1 MKSLRKHAFGSPR
14 KGGGQEDQLADPE
27 HQGEL
32 LQLLKARRPLILRP
46 SPAPQ
51 LIAANSSTHSKGR
64 HAASGP
70 GVVVSGQACRDSFG
84 IQTAILPIMLSD
96 NATPGATDAA
106 AVRPQPCLASWKPVF
121 AGVTSCGAPVMDASM
136 RVSPGSADC
145 GAQKE
150 RGTLLRCAVGTLSRR
165 PASLHLI
172 DRSPISRAL
181 LFTRAPLAYIA
192 SLVTKV
198 CFTPWILPPTTL
210 MGAVRTLRGRLSG
223 LPTPGQLTIH
233 IR

>member
-1 MKSLRKHAFGSPR
+1 MDIVRLRSLSSPKGRAVTIVIRIQITCETSAAKPCVFAPHYQGSACGGGSIEVKSLRKHAFGSPR

-32 LQLLKARRPLILRP
+32 LQLLKVRRPLILRP

-64 HAASGP
+64 LAASGP

-84 IQTAILPIMLSD
+84 KHTAILPIMLSD
-96 NATPGATDAA
+96 NATPGAPYAA
-106 AVRPQPCLASWKPVF
+106 AVRPQPCLASWEPVF
-121 AGVTSCGAPVMDASM
+121 AGVTCCGAPVMDASM
-136 RVSPGSADC
+136 RVSPGNAVC

-165 PASLHLI
+165 PAS
-172 DRSPISRAL
+172 
-181 LFTRAPLAYIA
+181 
-192 SLVTKV
+192 
-198 CFTPWILPPTTL
+198 
-210 MGAVRTLRGRLSG
+210 RT
-223 LPTPGQLTIH
+223 
-233 IR
+233 

>member
-1 MKSLRKHAFGSPR
+1 VKSLRKHAFGSPR

-96 NATPGATDAA
+96 NATPGAPYAA
-106 AVRPQPCLASWKPVF
+106 AVRPQPCLASWEPVF
-121 AGVTSCGAPVMDASM
+121 AGVTCCGAPVMDASM
-136 RVSPGSADC
+136 RVSPGSAVC

-150 RGTLLRCAVGTLSRR
+150 RGTLLRCAVGPCPDVL
-165 PASLHLI
+165 
-172 DRSPISRAL
+172 
-181 LFTRAPLAYIA
+181 PLA
-192 SLVTKV
+192 LD
-198 CFTPWILPPTTL
+198 
-210 MGAVRTLRGRLSG
+210 
-223 LPTPGQLTIH
+223 
-233 IR
+233 